1 MKNVDILICLLAI
14 YIIKLSVGSQIKS
27 RIKYYT
33 ELQMETRTCQIPYN
47 FSPPF
52 LSTPHVTQFVADRC
66 RLPNFHI
73 KVEGKRC
80 SKVEKCLALLTN
92 QNS

>member
-27 RIKYYT
+27 RIKYY
-33 ELQMETRTCQIPYN
+33 
-47 FSPPF
+47 
-52 LSTPHVTQFVADRC
+52 TPHVTQFVADRC

-92 QNS
+92 QNSWIIWNK